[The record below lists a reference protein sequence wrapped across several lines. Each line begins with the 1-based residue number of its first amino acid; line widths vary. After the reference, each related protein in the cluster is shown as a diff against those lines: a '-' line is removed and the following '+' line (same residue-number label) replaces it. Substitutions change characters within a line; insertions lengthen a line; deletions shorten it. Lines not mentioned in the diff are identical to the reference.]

1 MFSPL
6 FVGKLVRLT
15 SSTVEDRETFAAW
28 SRDADYMRMLDD
40 DPIRPQSPDN
50 FGSFGGAV
58 YDHYFHL
65 RTLADDTL
73 IGFVVL
79 FNLKWPGAS
88 ADMAIGIGE
97 PAYRGKGYGS
107 EALRLILDYAFSEV
121 GLYRVG
127 LTVME
132 YNSAAIKSYER
143 AGFVREGAKRKAVLR
158 DGNRYDLVYYGIL
171 RDEWLVRKA

>member
-6 FVGKLVRLT
+6 FLGKLVRLAA
-15 SSTVEDRETFAAW
+15 SSAEDREIFAAW

-40 DPIRPQSPDN
+40 DPIRPQSPEN
-50 FGSFGGAV
+50 FSNFGGAV
-58 YDHYFHL
+58 NDHYFHL
-65 RTLADDTL
+65 RTLDDDVL

-79 FNLKWPGAS
+79 FNLKWPAGA
-88 ADMAIGIGE
+88 ADMAIGIGD

-107 EALRLILDYAFSEV
+107 DALRLILNYAFNEV

-143 AGFVREGAKRKAVLR
+143 AGFVREGAKRKVVLR
-158 DGNRYDLVYYGIL
+158 DGKRYDLVYYGIL
-171 RDEWLVRKA
+171 RDEWLKQP